1 MSISLGFILSFVPVA
16 LSGSLLLRW
25 FQLSF
30 LYNNMEKYWS
40 DIGITLGVT
49 ILLLIISSIIVC
61 LKLKPFDVIINR
73 ISSEGVK
80 ATAEEKKQCIKIQ
93 RTITKIMILVYFIGF
108 FVGQL
113 AVSVIEVVTGI
124 TPLNVINIM
133 IATAQATTLGALFLL
148 ITLNSFSSFISK
160 YKRML
165 EIQDMEFLGQN
176 KGLKTSTQAGIIFG
190 FSMVFVIINF
200 STVPMGILNSNIEY
214 TFEDFISRAVKA
226 SAVSFICV
234 SVPFC
239 IFLQG
244 LDTRLKDTATRISD
258 IAGKGDLSNRINISS
273 IDDLGIILS
282 NINSLINNLSSIVK
296 NMKNGT
302 NVVSN
307 SAKSLT
313 DVANSAISALEDM
326 KDAFYLID
334 ENVKSQNQYIEIA
347 DKNVEELTSDVET
360 VKHHIQEQ
368 SAAIQQT
375 SASISE
381 MTANIASVADLTQKA
396 DEVSQ
401 NLSKA
406 STIGT
411 ESINNAMGAISQ
423 IQQAS
428 LEVQDIIKVIQKISS
443 QTNLLAMNA
452 AIEAAHAG
460 EVGKGFAVVADEVR
474 SLANSSGKSATD
486 IQEHI
491 KDMVDKINSGVEAMN
506 RANGAFKDIAGHVD
520 TNLNLT
526 KTIAAAMDEQ
536 RTGAEETLKTTA
548 EIVDAIH
555 AIQVLTEN
563 ESKNALALKDA
574 MKNVVKASKQAEEV
588 VEASS
593 VSSNALQNALD
604 KVSESIKDN
613 ENAVASMKKDIDIFV
628 V

>member
-16 LSGSLLLRW
+16 LTGSLLLRW

-160 YKRML
+160 YKKML

-176 KGLKTSTQAGIIFG
+176 KGLKISTQAGIIFG

-244 LDTRLKDTATRISD
+244 LDTRLKDTASRISD

-486 IQEHI
+486 IQQHI

-506 RANGAFKDIAGHVD
+506 SANGAFKDIAGQ
-520 TNLNLT
+520 L
-526 KTIAAAMDEQ
+526 
-536 RTGAEETLKTTA
+536 
-548 EIVDAIH
+548 
-555 AIQVLTEN
+555 IQT
-563 ESKNALALKDA
+563 
-574 MKNVVKASKQAEEV
+574 
-588 VEASS
+588 
-593 VSSNALQNALD
+593 
-604 KVSESIKDN
+604 
-613 ENAVASMKKDIDIFV
+613 
-628 V
+628 

>member
-1 MSISLGFILSFVPVA
+1 MSIIFGFLISFVPVA
-16 LSGSLLLRW
+16 LAGSLLLRW
-25 FQLSF
+25 FQLAF
-30 LYNNMEKYWS
+30 LYNTLDRYFA
-40 DIGITLGVT
+40 DIAPTLGVT
-49 ILLLIISSIIVC
+49 VVLMIISSIIVC
-61 LKLKPFDVIINR
+61 LKLKPFDSIVNR
-73 ISSEGVK
+73 ISSGGAK
-80 ATAEEKKQCIKIQ
+80 ATKEEKIQCLKIQ
-93 RTITKIMILVYFIGF
+93 RSVTKIMIIVYFLGF
-108 FVGQL
+108 FVGQI
-113 AVSVIEVVTGI
+113 AVSSIEVIIGATE
-124 TPLNVINIM
+124 LNILNIM
-133 IATAQATTLGALFLL
+133 ISVSQATTLGALFLL
-148 ITLNSFSSFISK
+148 ITLNVFASFISK
-160 YKRML
+160 YKKLL
-165 EIQDMEFLGQN
+165 EIQEIEFLGKY
-176 KGLKTSTQAGIIFG
+176 KGLKISTLSGIIFG
-190 FSMVFVIINF
+190 FAVVFVIINF
-200 STVPMGILNSNIEY
+200 STVPLGFVNSGIEY
-214 TFEDFISRAVKA
+214 TIEEFTKRAILA
-226 SAVSFICV
+226 AGVSLICV
-234 SVPFC
+234 SVPFTV
-239 IFLQG
+239 FLQG
-244 LDTRLKDTATRISD
+244 LDSRMKDTYTRIDD
-258 IAGKGDLSNRINISS
+258 IAQKGDLSNKINISTT
-273 IDDLGIILS
+273 DDLGIVLGS
-282 NINSLINNLSSIVK
+282 INRLIETLAAMVK
-296 NMKNGT
+296 NIKNGT

-347 DKNVEELTSDVET
+347 DKNVEELTADVET

-401 NLSKA
+401 NLSQA
-406 STIGT
+406 STVGT
-411 ESINNAMGAISQ
+411 ESISNAMTAISQ

-474 SLANSSGKSATD
+474 SLASSSGKSATD
-486 IQEHI
+486 IQQHI

-506 RANGAFKDIAGHVD
+506 SANGAFKDIATHVE
-520 TNLNLT
+520 TNVNLT

-536 RTGAEETLKTTA
+536 KTGAEETLRTTA

-574 MKNVVKASKQAEEV
+574 MKNVVNASKEAEEV
-588 VEASS
+588 VNSS
-593 VSSNALQNALD
+593 TESTNALQNALD

>member
-1 MSISLGFILSFVPVA
+1 
-16 LSGSLLLRW
+16 
-25 FQLSF
+25 
-30 LYNNMEKYWS
+30 
-40 DIGITLGVT
+40 
-49 ILLLIISSIIVC
+49 
-61 LKLKPFDVIINR
+61 
-73 ISSEGVK
+73 
-80 ATAEEKKQCIKIQ
+80 
-93 RTITKIMILVYFIGF
+93 MILVYFIGF

-160 YKRML
+160 YKKML

-176 KGLKTSTQAGIIFG
+176 KGLKISTQAGIIFG

-486 IQEHI
+486 IQQHI

-506 RANGAFKDIAGHVD
+506 SANGAFKDIAGHVD

>member
-1 MSISLGFILSFVPVA
+1 MSITLYFILSFAPVA
-16 LSGSLLLRW
+16 LAGFLLLRW
-25 FQLSF
+25 FQLAF
-30 LYNNMEKYWS
+30 LYNTVERYFT
-40 DIGITLGVT
+40 DIGPTLGIAFVF
-49 ILLLIISSIIVC
+49 IIITSIFVYI
-61 LKLKPFDVIINR
+61 KLKPFDAIIKR
-73 ISSEGVK
+73 ISSGGEK
-80 ATAEEKKQCIKIQ
+80 ATLEEKKQCLKIQ
-93 RTITKIMILVYFIGF
+93 RDITKFMILVYCLGF
-108 FVGQL
+108 YASQI
-113 AVSVIEVVTGI
+113 AVSSINVILGI
-124 TPLNVINIM
+124 TELSIINVM
-133 IATAQATTLGALFLL
+133 ISVSQATTLGALFLL
-148 ITLNSFSSFISK
+148 ITLNIFSSFISK
-160 YKRML
+160 YKEML
-165 EIQDMEFLGQN
+165 EIQNMDFLGKY
-176 KGLKTSTQAGIIFG
+176 KGLKISTLAGVIFG
-190 FSMVFVIINF
+190 FAVVFVIINF
-200 STVPMGILNSNIEY
+200 STVPLGFFNAKIEY
-214 TFEDFISRAVKA
+214 TIEEFAKRAIL
-226 SAVSFICV
+226 SAGVSLVCV
-234 SVPFC
+234 SVPFTV
-239 IFLQG
+239 FLKN
-244 LDTRLKDTATRISD
+244 LDTRIKDTYTRIDD
-258 IAGKGDLSNRINISS
+258 IAQKGNLSNKINISTT
-273 IDDLGIILS
+273 DDLGTV
-282 NINSLINNLSSIVK
+282 LSSINGLIETLASMVK

-375 SASISE
+375 STSISE

-406 STIGT
+406 SIIGT
-411 ESINNAMGAISQ
+411 ESINNAMTAISQ

-486 IQEHI
+486 IQQHI

-506 RANGAFKDIAGHVD
+506 SANGAFKDIAGHVD

>member
-16 LSGSLLLRW
+16 LTGSLLLRW

-176 KGLKTSTQAGIIFG
+176 KGLKISTQAGIIFG

-226 SAVSFICV
+226 SAVSFVCV
-234 SVPFC
+234 SIPFC

-282 NINSLINNLSSIVK
+282 NINSLINNLSSIIK

-506 RANGAFKDIAGHVD
+506 SANGAFKDIAGHVD

-555 AIQVLTEN
+555 AIQVLTED

>member
-1 MSISLGFILSFVPVA
+1 MSISLSFILSFVPVA
-16 LSGSLLLRW
+16 LAGSLVLRW
-25 FQLSF
+25 FQLAF
-30 LYNNMEKYWS
+30 LYNTLDKYFS

-49 ILLLIISSIIVC
+49 VLLVSIASIIVC
-61 LKLKPFDVIINR
+61 RKLKPFDAIIKR
-73 ISSEGVK
+73 ISSGGEK
-80 ATAEEKKQCIKIQ
+80 ASLEEKIQCLTIQ
-93 RTITKIMILVYFIGF
+93 KTITKIMIVVYFIGF

-113 AVSVIEVVTGI
+113 AVSIIEVVTGV

-133 IATAQATTLGALFLL
+133 ISTAQATTLGALFLL
-148 ITLNSFSSFISK
+148 ITLNAFSSFIAK
-160 YKRML
+160 HKKML
-165 EIQDMEFLGQN
+165 EIQDTEIILQS
-176 KGLKTSTQAGIIFG
+176 KGLKITTLAGIIFG
-190 FSMVFVIINF
+190 FSLVFVIINF
-200 STVPMGILNSNIEY
+200 STVPMGILNSNIAY
-214 TFEDFISRAVKA
+214 TFEDFISRAIKA
-226 SAVSFICV
+226 SIVSFICV

-244 LDTRLKDTATRISD
+244 LDSRLKDTSTRIVD
-258 IAGKGDLSNRINISS
+258 ITEKGDLSNRINISS
-273 IDDLGIILS
+273 TDDLGYVLG
-282 NINSLINNLSSIVK
+282 NINGLINKLSSMVI
-296 NMKNGT
+296 NMKQGT
-302 NVVSN
+302 DIVSN
-307 SAKSLT
+307 SAQSLT

-347 DKNVEELTSDVET
+347 DKNVEELTTDVET

-401 NLSKA
+401 NLSNA
-406 STIGT
+406 STLGS
-411 ESINNAMGAISQ
+411 ESITNAMAAISQ

-428 LEVQDIIKVIQKISS
+428 LEVQDIIKVIQKISY

-460 EVGKGFAVVADEVR
+460 DVGKGFAVVADEVR
-474 SLANSSGKSATD
+474 SLATSSGKSATD
-486 IQEHI
+486 IQLHI

-506 RANGAFKDIAGHVD
+506 SASGAFTDIAGHVD
-520 TNLNLT
+520 TNVNLT

-536 RTGAEETLKTTA
+536 RTSAEETLKTTA
-548 EIVDAIH
+548 EIVEAIH

-563 ESKNALALKDA
+563 ESKNALTLKDA
-574 MKNVVKASKQAEEV
+574 MKNVVTASKQAEEV

-604 KVSESIKDN
+604 LVSQSIKDN
-613 ENAVASMKKDIDIFV
+613 ENAVSSMKEDIDIFV

>member
-1 MSISLGFILSFVPVA
+1 MSITLYFILSFAPVTLA
-16 LSGSLLLRW
+16 GFLLLRW
-25 FQLSF
+25 FQLAF
-30 LYNNMEKYWS
+30 LYNTVERYFT
-40 DIGITLGVT
+40 DIGPTLGIAFVF
-49 ILLLIISSIIVC
+49 IIITSIFAYI
-61 LKLKPFDVIINR
+61 KLKPFDAIIKR
-73 ISSEGVK
+73 ISSGEEK
-80 ATAEEKKQCIKIQ
+80 ATLEEKKQCLKIQ
-93 RTITKIMILVYFIGF
+93 RDITKFMILVYCLGF
-108 FVGQL
+108 YASQI
-113 AVSVIEVVTGI
+113 AVSSINVILGI
-124 TPLNVINIM
+124 TELSIINVM
-133 IATAQATTLGALFLL
+133 ISVSQATTLGALFLL
-148 ITLNSFSSFISK
+148 ITLNIFSDFISK
-160 YKRML
+160 YKEML
-165 EIQDMEFLGQN
+165 EIQNMDFLG
-176 KGLKTSTQAGIIFG
+176 KYKSLKISTLAGVIFG
-190 FSMVFVIINF
+190 FAVVFVIINF
-200 STVPMGILNSNIEY
+200 STVPLGFFNAKIEY
-214 TFEDFISRAVKA
+214 TIEEFAKRAIL
-226 SAVSFICV
+226 SSGVSLICV
-234 SVPFC
+234 SVPFTV
-239 IFLQG
+239 FLKN
-244 LDTRLKDTATRISD
+244 LDTRMKDTYTRIDD
-258 IAGKGDLSNRINISS
+258 IAQKGDLSNKINISTT
-273 IDDLGIILS
+273 DDLGTV
-282 NINSLINNLSSIVK
+282 LSSINGLIETLASMVK

-406 STIGT
+406 SIIGT
-411 ESINNAMGAISQ
+411 ESINNAMTAISQ

-486 IQEHI
+486 IQQHI

-506 RANGAFKDIAGHVD
+506 SANGAFKDIAGHVD

>member
-1 MSISLGFILSFVPVA
+1 
-16 LSGSLLLRW
+16 
-25 FQLSF
+25 
-30 LYNNMEKYWS
+30 
-40 DIGITLGVT
+40 
-49 ILLLIISSIIVC
+49 
-61 LKLKPFDVIINR
+61 
-73 ISSEGVK
+73 
-80 ATAEEKKQCIKIQ
+80 
-93 RTITKIMILVYFIGF
+93 
-108 FVGQL
+108 
-113 AVSVIEVVTGI
+113 
-124 TPLNVINIM
+124 
-133 IATAQATTLGALFLL
+133 
-148 ITLNSFSSFISK
+148 
-160 YKRML
+160 
-165 EIQDMEFLGQN
+165 
-176 KGLKTSTQAGIIFG
+176 
-190 FSMVFVIINF
+190 
-200 STVPMGILNSNIEY
+200 MGILNSNIEY

-326 KDAFYLID
+326 KDAFFLID

-368 SAAIQQT
+368 STAIQQT

-406 STIGT
+406 SIIGT
-411 ESINNAMGAISQ
+411 ESINNAMTAISQ

-460 EVGKGFAVVADEVR
+460 EVGKGFAVVADEVC

-486 IQEHI
+486 IQQHI

-574 MKNVVKASKQAEEV
+574 MKNFVKASKQAEEV

>member
-1 MSISLGFILSFVPVA
+1 MSITLYFILSFAPVVLA
-16 LSGSLLLRW
+16 GFLLLRW
-25 FQLSF
+25 FQLAF
-30 LYNNMEKYWS
+30 LYNTVERYFT
-40 DIGITLGVT
+40 DIGPTLGIAFVF
-49 ILLLIISSIIVC
+49 IIFTSIFVYI
-61 LKLKPFDVIINR
+61 KLKPFDAIIKR
-73 ISSEGVK
+73 ISSGGEK
-80 ATAEEKKQCIKIQ
+80 ATLEEKKQCLKIQ
-93 RTITKIMILVYFIGF
+93 RDITKFMILVYCLGF
-108 FVGQL
+108 YASQI
-113 AVSVIEVVTGI
+113 AVSSINVILGI
-124 TPLNVINIM
+124 TELSIINVM
-133 IATAQATTLGALFLL
+133 ISVSQATTLGALFLL
-148 ITLNSFSSFISK
+148 ITLNIFSSFISK
-160 YKRML
+160 YKEML
-165 EIQDMEFLGQN
+165 EIQNMDFLGKY
-176 KGLKTSTQAGIIFG
+176 KGLKISTLAGVIFG
-190 FSMVFVIINF
+190 FAVVFVIINF
-200 STVPMGILNSNIEY
+200 STVPLGFFNAKIEY
-214 TFEDFISRAVKA
+214 TIEEFAKRAIL
-226 SAVSFICV
+226 SSGVSLICV
-234 SVPFC
+234 SVPFTV
-239 IFLQG
+239 FLKN
-244 LDTRLKDTATRISD
+244 LDTRMKDTYTRIDD
-258 IAGKGDLSNRINISS
+258 IAQKGDLSNKINISTT
-273 IDDLGIILS
+273 DDLGIV
-282 NINSLINNLSSIVK
+282 LSSINGLIETLASMVK

-326 KDAFYLID
+326 NDAFYLID

-375 SASISE
+375 STSISE

-406 STIGT
+406 SIIGT
-411 ESINNAMGAISQ
+411 ESINNAMTAISQ

-486 IQEHI
+486 IQQHI

-613 ENAVASMKKDIDIFV
+613 ENAVASMKKDIDIFAV
-628 V
+628 